1 MEILVGRS
9 GNQRLTITDK
19 SVSREHCRLTS
30 IGEGKY
36 TLENLSANGTF
47 VDEKNVIKTVVTPET
62 QIRLGSR
69 FCCLVK
75 DLLPLN
81 NPKDKP
87 VHKDTSDM
95 CDKFVSLE
103 KVYESYI
110 QEKIRIQQ
118 EASKANF
125 MRTIPGMITGGVFA
139 ITMIL
144 GSSPAVNFLRIIT
157 GIGAAVLIAY
167 SASKA
172 YKAQNDTPEKIETLN
187 RKFQTDYVCPVCGNF
202 LGFLPFEL
210 LKKRNQCSYCKK
222 QWVK

>member
-1 MEILVGRS
+1 MEN
-9 GNQRLTITDK
+9 GN
-19 SVSREHCRLTS
+19 
-30 IGEGKY
+30 Y

-47 VDEKNVIKTVVTPET
+47 VNEKDVIKTVVTPET
-62 QIRLGSR
+62 QIRLGTR
-69 FCCLVK
+69 FVCLVK
-75 DLLPLN
+75 DLLPSN
-81 NPKDKP
+81 ESDEQPIVNTTGSYNP
-87 VHKDTSDM
+87 
-95 CDKFVSLE
+95 FIGLE
-103 KVYESYI
+103 KVYENYI

-139 ITMIL
+139 ITMVL

-157 GIGAAVLIAY
+157 GLGAAILIAY

-172 YKAQNDTPEKIETLN
+172 YKTQNDTPEKIEALN
-187 RKFQTDYVCPVCGNF
+187 RKFQTDYVCPICGNF
-202 LGFLPFEL
+202 LGFLPFEH

>member
-1 MEILVGRS
+1 MDILVGRS
-9 GNQRLTITDK
+9 GNQKLAITDK
-19 SVSREHCRLTS
+19 SVSREHCRLTLMEN
-30 IGEGKY
+30 GNY

-47 VDEKNVIKTVVTPET
+47 VNEKDVIKTVVTPET
-62 QIRLGSR
+62 QIRLGTR
-69 FCCLVK
+69 FVCLVK
-75 DLLPLN
+75 DLLPSN
-81 NPKDKP
+81 ESDEQPKANTTDSY
-87 VHKDTSDM
+87 DL
-95 CDKFVSLE
+95 FIGLE
-103 KVYESYI
+103 KVYENYI

-139 ITMIL
+139 ITMVL
-144 GSSPAVNFLRIIT
+144 GSSPAVNFFRIIT
-157 GIGAAVLIAY
+157 GLGAAILIAY

-172 YKAQNDTPEKIETLN
+172 YKAQNDTPEKIEALN
-187 RKFQTDYVCPVCGNF
+187 RKFQTDYVCPICGNF

>member
-1 MEILVGRS
+1 MDILVGRS
-9 GNQRLTITDK
+9 GNQKLAITDK
-19 SVSREHCRLTS
+19 SVSREHCRLTLMEN
-30 IGEGKY
+30 GNY

-47 VDEKNVIKTVVTPET
+47 VNEKDVIKTVVTPET
-62 QIRLGSR
+62 QIRLGTR
-69 FCCLVK
+69 FVCLVK
-75 DLLPLN
+75 DLLPSN
-81 NPKDKP
+81 ESDEQPKVNTTDSY
-87 VHKDTSDM
+87 DL
-95 CDKFVSLE
+95 FIGLE
-103 KVYESYI
+103 KVYENYI

-139 ITMIL
+139 ITMVL
-144 GSSPAVNFLRIIT
+144 GSSPAVNFFRIIT
-157 GIGAAVLIAY
+157 GLGAAILIAY

-172 YKAQNDTPEKIETLN
+172 YKAQNDTPEKIEALN
-187 RKFQTDYVCPVCGNF
+187 RKFQTDYVCPICGNF

>member
-1 MEILVGRS
+1 MDILVGRS
-9 GNQRLTITDK
+9 GNQRLAITDK

-30 IGEGKY
+30 IGDGKY

-47 VDEKNVIKTVVTPET
+47 VNEKDVIKTVVTPET
-62 QIRLGSR
+62 QIRLGSQ
-69 FCCLVK
+69 FTCQVK
-75 DLLPLN
+75 DLLPSN
-81 NPKDKP
+81 E
-87 VHKDTSDM
+87 SDEKAVKGNIT
-95 CDKFVSLE
+95 DPYDQFIDLE

-139 ITMIL
+139 ITMVL

-157 GIGAAVLIAY
+157 GLGAAILIAY

-172 YKAQNDTPEKIETLN
+172 YKTQNDTPEKIENLN
-187 RKFQTDYVCPVCGNF
+187 SRFQTEYVCPICGNF

-210 LKKRNQCSYCKK
+210 LKKRNRCSYCKK
-222 QWVK
+222 QWIK

>member
-1 MEILVGRS
+1 MDILVGRS
-9 GNQRLTITDK
+9 GNQRLAITDK

-30 IGEGKY
+30 IGNGKY

-47 VDEKNVIKTVVTPET
+47 VNEKDVIKTVVTSET

-69 FCCLVK
+69 FVCLVK
-75 DLLPLN
+75 DLLPSN
-81 NPKDKP
+81 ESDEQPIVNTTGSYNP
-87 VHKDTSDM
+87 
-95 CDKFVSLE
+95 FIGLE
-103 KVYESYI
+103 KVYENYI

-139 ITMIL
+139 ITMVL
-144 GSSPAVNFLRIIT
+144 GSSPAVNFFRIIT
-157 GIGAAVLIAY
+157 GLGAAILIAY

-172 YKAQNDTPEKIETLN
+172 YKAQNDTPEKIEALN
-187 RKFQTDYVCPVCGNF
+187 RKFQTDYVCPICGNF

>member
-1 MEILVGRS
+1 MDILVGRS
-9 GNQRLTITDK
+9 GNQKLAITDK
-19 SVSREHCRLTS
+19 SVSREHCRLTPL
-30 IGEGKY
+30 GNGNY

-47 VDEKNVIKTVVTPET
+47 INEKDVIKTVVTPET
-62 QIRLGSR
+62 QIRLGTR
-69 FCCLVK
+69 FVCLVK
-75 DLLPLN
+75 DLLPSN
-81 NPKDKP
+81 ESDEQPIVNTTGSYNP
-87 VHKDTSDM
+87 
-95 CDKFVSLE
+95 FIGLE
-103 KVYESYI
+103 KVYENYI

-139 ITMIL
+139 ITMVL
-144 GSSPAVNFLRIIT
+144 GSSPAVNFFRIIT
-157 GIGAAVLIAY
+157 GLGAAILIAY

-172 YKAQNDTPEKIETLN
+172 YKAQNDTPEKIEALN
-187 RKFQTDYVCPVCGNF
+187 RKFQTDYVCPICGNF

>member
-1 MEILVGRS
+1 MDILVGRS
-9 GNQRLTITDK
+9 GNQKLTITDK
-19 SVSREHCRLTS
+19 SVSREHCRLTLMEN
-30 IGEGKY
+30 GNY

-47 VDEKNVIKTVVTPET
+47 VNEKDVIKTVVTPET
-62 QIRLGSR
+62 QIRLGTR
-69 FCCLVK
+69 FVCLVK
-75 DLLPLN
+75 DLLPSN
-81 NPKDKP
+81 ESDEQPKVNTTDSY
-87 VHKDTSDM
+87 DLFIGM
-95 CDKFVSLE
+95 E
-103 KVYESYI
+103 KVYENYI

-139 ITMIL
+139 ITMVL
-144 GSSPAVNFLRIIT
+144 GSSPAVNFFRIIT
-157 GIGAAVLIAY
+157 GLGAVILIAY

-172 YKAQNDTPEKIETLN
+172 YKAQNDTPEKIEALN
-187 RKFQTDYVCPVCGNF
+187 RKFQTDYVCPICGNF

>member
-1 MEILVGRS
+1 MDILVGRS
-9 GNQRLTITDK
+9 GNQKLTITDK
-19 SVSREHCRLTS
+19 SVSREHCRLTLMEN
-30 IGEGKY
+30 GNY

-47 VDEKNVIKTVVTPET
+47 VNEKDVIKTVVTPET
-62 QIRLGSR
+62 QIRLGTR
-69 FCCLVK
+69 FVCLVK
-75 DLLPLN
+75 DLLPSN
-81 NPKDKP
+81 ESDEQPKVNTTDSY
-87 VHKDTSDM
+87 DL
-95 CDKFVSLE
+95 FIGLE
-103 KVYESYI
+103 KVYENYI

-139 ITMIL
+139 ITMVL
-144 GSSPAVNFLRIIT
+144 GSSPAVNFFRIIT
-157 GIGAAVLIAY
+157 GLGAVILIAY

-172 YKAQNDTPEKIETLN
+172 YKAQNDTPEKIEALN
-187 RKFQTDYVCPVCGNF
+187 RKFQTDYVCPICGNF

>member
-1 MEILVGRS
+1 MDILVGRS
-9 GNQRLTITDK
+9 GNQKLAITDK
-19 SVSREHCRLTS
+19 SVSREHCRLTLMEN
-30 IGEGKY
+30 GNY

-47 VDEKNVIKTVVTPET
+47 VNEKDVIKTVVTPET
-62 QIRLGSR
+62 QIRLGTR
-69 FCCLVK
+69 FVCLVK
-75 DLLPLN
+75 DLLPSN
-81 NPKDKP
+81 ESDEQPKVNTTDSY
-87 VHKDTSDM
+87 DL
-95 CDKFVSLE
+95 FIGLE
-103 KVYESYI
+103 KVYENYI

-139 ITMIL
+139 ITMVL

-157 GIGAAVLIAY
+157 GLGAAILIAY

-172 YKAQNDTPEKIETLN
+172 YKTQNDTPEKIEALN
-187 RKFQTDYVCPVCGNF
+187 RKFQTDYVCPICGNF
-202 LGFLPFEL
+202 LGFLPFEH

>member
-1 MEILVGRS
+1 MDILVGRS
-9 GNQRLTITDK
+9 GNQKLTITDK
-19 SVSREHCRLTS
+19 SVSREHCRLTLMEN
-30 IGEGKY
+30 GNY

-47 VDEKNVIKTVVTPET
+47 VNEKDVIKTVVTPET
-62 QIRLGSR
+62 QIRLGTR
-69 FCCLVK
+69 FVCLVK
-75 DLLPLN
+75 DLLPSN
-81 NPKDKP
+81 ESDEQPKVNTTDSY
-87 VHKDTSDM
+87 DL
-95 CDKFVSLE
+95 FIGLE
-103 KVYESYI
+103 KVYENYI

-139 ITMIL
+139 ITMVL
-144 GSSPAVNFLRIIT
+144 GSSPAVNFFRIIT
-157 GIGAAVLIAY
+157 GLGAAILIAY

-172 YKAQNDTPEKIETLN
+172 YKAQNDTPEKIEALN
-187 RKFQTDYVCPVCGNF
+187 RKFQTDYVCPICGNF